1 MSPHLALQLYE
12 AFIRSQLEFGCTV
25 WGFRI
30 HNAKHLKLL
39 ESAQRGAASLI
50 LKMMKS
56 TSADGFE
63 SELSILPID
72 LRLEELQRHEA
83 VKLFIKEDDYIQS
96 NMKGRNKAQKMG
108 SPFENVKSL
117 TMQILQFLSQ
127 TKKCNVHQ
135 LLLPKETR
143 ATLELFHMPKLLL
156 NLPETKLQLSVP
168 LDNNQQYATL
178 HHLHLGHLY
187 QQNHDSFYGWVSSIK
202 SWPNRIWCDH

>member
-1 MSPHLALQLYE
+1 
-12 AFIRSQLEFGCTV
+12 
-25 WGFRI
+25 
-30 HNAKHLKLL
+30 
-39 ESAQRGAASLI
+39 
-50 LKMMKS
+50 MKS